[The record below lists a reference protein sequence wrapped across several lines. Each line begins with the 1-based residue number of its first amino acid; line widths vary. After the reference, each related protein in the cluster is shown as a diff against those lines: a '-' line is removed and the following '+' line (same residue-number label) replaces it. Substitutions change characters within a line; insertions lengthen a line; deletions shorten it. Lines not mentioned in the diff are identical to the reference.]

1 MKLFHN
7 THDKFSRD
15 YIDLY
20 GDGITTIGW
29 YEDGQ
34 ATAAEWLSVPT
45 NPSVSR
51 FPGVLVETND
61 EMSKAQANFP
71 WSFTFQRDASGSFM
85 NTEIVPFFIYPESI
99 DWNLNQLK

>member
-34 ATAAEWLSVPT
+34 ATAAEWLSVPS
-45 NPSVSR
+45 NPQVSR
-51 FPGVLVETND
+51 FPAVLVEIND
-61 EMSKAQANFP
+61 EMNKAQANSP
-71 WSFTFQRDASGSFM
+71 WSSSLFGGETL
-85 NTEIVPFFIYPESI
+85 PFYIYPESI